1 MIEICELNLEIFTD
15 MIVEKLQEIDGLEVI
30 LDNPQADSK
39 FPCASISTP
48 LKSVINTE
56 NGIPTRVN
64 LSVSV
69 SYWTNSKHSS
79 MKLSDNA
86 DIKLRELNLTR
97 VNSPIDSYDEITR
110 KYRYGGSYEVFFNG
124 LTNSLERR
132 R

>member
-1 MIEICELNLEIFTD
+1 MIDIHELNLEVFTD

-39 FPCASISTP
+39 FPCASIGTP
-48 LKSVINTE
+48 LKSIINAE
-56 NGIPTRVN
+56 KGIPTRIN
-64 LSVSV
+64 LSIPI
-69 SYWTNSKHSS
+69 SYWTNSKHNS

-86 DIKLRELNLTR
+86 DIKLRELNFTR

-110 KYRYGGSYEVFFNG
+110 KYRYGGNYEVFFNG